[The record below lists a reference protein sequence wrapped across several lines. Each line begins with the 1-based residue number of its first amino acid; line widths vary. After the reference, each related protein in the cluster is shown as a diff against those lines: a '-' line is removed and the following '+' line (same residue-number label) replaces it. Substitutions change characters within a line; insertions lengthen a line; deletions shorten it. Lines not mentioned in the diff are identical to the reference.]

1 MTITAAAMEKTKST
15 VRFRRIENV
24 FSYIVLGLLS
34 LLPVLE
40 VIVRK
45 IFRTGIPGS
54 NDYIIH
60 LVLWITFLGG
70 MITSRE
76 KRHLA
81 LSVGIESVPEKF
93 RGRIEI
99 FNAFIGSSLTTAFAW
114 SALSFVI
121 LGFDGSMRVGFIPV
135 QIVAAIM
142 PVGYAVMAG
151 RFIKNVP
158 KEGGGKLAAGFG
170 ILVGTF
176 FAIGPITNLLYM
188 FIFNMPVFVDSLQF
202 FYFDVMRIIGIP
214 VIILLIAATFSGTP
228 LFVVLGGI
236 AFILFARI
244 NAPLEIIANEGYTML
259 TGKTLPA
266 IPLFT
271 ITGFFLSESNAG
283 KRFVNLFQSFFG
295 WLPGGLAIMAVLVS
309 TFFTTFT
316 GASGVT
322 ILALG
327 ALLFY
332 VLVKSGKYKESF
344 SRGLL
349 TSSGSIGIL
358 FPPSLPIIIYG
369 VSAQINI
376 KHMFLGGLIP
386 GILMVLILSIIGIIA
401 AKRSK
406 VDTMPFNRRQ
416 AFSALRESVW
426 EILLPVIILAAYF
439 GGITTLVETGAIAV
453 VYAFIVEVLIK
464 RDLRLKDI
472 PVLLKKCVPIIG
484 GVLIILAASKAL
496 SYFLIDAQIPVR
508 LTDWVQIN
516 IHSKYIF
523 LILLNI
529 ALLITGMF
537 MDIFSAIMVVVP
549 LIIPLGNLFGIHP
562 VHLGAIFL
570 VNLELGY
577 LTPPVGLNLF
587 LASYRFEKPL
597 AEVSRNVLPFF
608 AVRLAVL
615 LLVTYLPFLS
625 IGLLPR

>member
-1 MTITAAAMEKTKST
+1 LTITAAAMEKTKST